1 MYEPIHGSAP
11 DIAGQNIANPL
22 ATILSVSMMLR
33 YSLNQVEMADK
44 IDQAVNRVL
53 DNGLRTKDIHS
64 EGMQEVS
71 CSAMGDAVVAALR
84 S

>member
-1 MYEPIHGSAP
+1 
-11 DIAGQNIANPL
+11 
-22 ATILSVSMMLR
+22 MMLR
-33 YSLNQVEMADK
+33 YSLDETEMADK
-44 IDQAVNRVL
+44 IDTAVNKVL
-53 DNGLRTKDIHS
+53 DDGVRTRDIHS